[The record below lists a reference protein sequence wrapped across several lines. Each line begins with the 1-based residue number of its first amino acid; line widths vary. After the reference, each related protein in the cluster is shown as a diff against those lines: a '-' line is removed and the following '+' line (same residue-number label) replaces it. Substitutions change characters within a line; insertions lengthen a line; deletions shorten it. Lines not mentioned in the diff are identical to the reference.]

1 MSLMKQLLLASLF
14 TVSAGLSQ
22 LGLAQEN
29 DTSFDYYFNQDIDFI
44 DGVTTPNQV
53 LGNPVGEWH
62 VRPEQSVSFFKA
74 LAESSD
80 RVKLAEI
87 GRTHENRPLITAYI
101 SSPENLARLDE
112 LKEQRKSLTDYQ
124 GPAIV
129 WLGYSVHGNEPSGTN
144 AALLVAYRLAASE
157 EEWIQQLLANTIVM
171 IDPMLNPDGMDRF
184 AGWAN
189 RYKGKQLVA
198 DSESIEHNEAWPM
211 GRTNHYWFDL
221 NRDWLLLQHPESQA
235 RVKHFYEWRPHIV
248 GDFHEMGTNST
259 FFFQPGVPT
268 RQNPLTSE
276 LNFELTE
283 KIGRYH
289 AKALDAIGSRYYSQE
304 SFDDFYYGKG
314 STFPDINGGIGI
326 LFEQASS
333 RGHLQESV
341 NGDVSFPFSIRNQ
354 VATSFSTLQAGLEMG
369 GELIEYQK
377 DFFKQWPAKAS
388 RDLEKGVIFSSSDQ
402 GRIKEF
408 LRILDSHQ
416 IEVQQLA
423 GSRKL
428 AGKEWPAKSS
438 YVVNFK
444 QQQYGLIK
452 AMFETRTQFIDNTF
466 YDVSAWT
473 FPLAF
478 NFEYHHLNKDELQR
492 LPLESV
498 ALNHQSTY
506 IGGDNPVA
514 LLVEWKDFQA
524 ATGLTRLLNND
535 IEVKLLEKG
544 SRLPVNGEARDFM
557 AGTFAVPLSADQSER
572 NAVIEKVTAKLS
584 DLGLTVYGVD
594 SGYSG
599 QGSDLGSPNV
609 SHLDMP
615 KPLLLIGDGVYSY
628 EAGEV
633 WHLLDTRLELPL
645 SMQYGKDLG
654 KIDLSRYTHLLMANG
669 RYPTLEAEE
678 LEYIKAWIRK
688 GGTIVATRSANQWLV
703 EQGLVEFELLQ
714 PEPSE
719 NQNRPYSERDDARAE
734 HIIGGAIYEANLD
747 RTHPLAF
754 GLELD
759 KLAFTKAGTM
769 VFKPATKDFVTVA
782 SYTETPLFAGYS
794 SETNINRIKNT
805 PAILAQRFG
814 RGSIIMFNDNPN
826 FRGYWLGSMRP
837 YINSLYFNKA
847 L

>member
-1 MSLMKQLLLASLF
+1 MKQLLLATF
-14 TVSAGLSQ
+14 IVASASLSQ
-22 LGLAQEN
+22 TTLSQESN
-29 DTSFDYYFNQDIDFI
+29 TSFDYYFNQAIDFRQ
-44 DGVTTPNQV
+44 DVVTPNQV
-53 LGNPVGEWH
+53 FGNPVGEWH
-62 VRPEQSVSFFKA
+62 VRPDQSAYFFKA
-74 LAESSD
+74 LAESSE
-80 RVKLAEI
+80 RVSLSEI
-87 GRTHENRPLITAYI
+87 GRSHENRPLITAYI

-112 LKEQRKSLTDYQ
+112 IKEQRKNLTEYQ
-124 GPAIV
+124 GPAII

-157 EEWIQQLLANTIVM
+157 EAWIKQLLENTIVM

-248 GDFHEMGTNST
+248 GDFHEMGTNAT
-259 FFFQPGVPT
+259 YFFQPGVPT
-268 RQNPLTSE
+268 RQNPLTSDE
-276 LNFELTE
+276 NFELTE
-283 KIGRYH
+283 KIGRFH

-354 VATSFSTLQAGLEMG
+354 VAISFSTLQAGLELG
-369 GELIEYQK
+369 DELLEYQK
-377 DFFKQWPAKAS
+377 DFFNQWPVKAS
-388 RDLEKGVIFSSSDQ
+388 RDSEKGVIFSSNDQ
-402 GRIKEF
+402 GRITEF
-408 LRILDSHQ
+408 LRILNSHQ
-416 IEVQQLA
+416 IEVQQLE
-423 GSRKL
+423 GPRKI
-428 AGKEWPAKSS
+428 AGKEWPAKTS

-452 AMFETRTQFIDNTF
+452 AMFETRTEFTDNTF

-478 NFEYHHLNKDELQR
+478 NFDYHHLNKDELQR
-492 LPLESV
+492 LPLEQFELS
-498 ALNHQSTY
+498 ASSEY
-506 IGGDNPVA
+506 IGSGNPVA
-514 LLVEWKDFQA
+514 LLIEWQDFQA
-524 ATGLTRLLNND
+524 ATALTRLLGD
-535 IEVKLLEKG
+535 EIDVKLLEKG
-544 SRLPVNGEARDFM
+544 SRLPVNGEAHEFM
-557 AGTFAVPLSADQSER
+557 AGTVTVPLPAAESER
-572 NAVIEKVTAKLS
+572 DALIEQVNSHVS
-584 DLGLTVYGVD
+584 DLGLTTYGVD

-599 QGSDLGSPNV
+599 QGADLGSPNV
-609 SHLDMP
+609 SDLEMP
-615 KPLLLIGDGVYSY
+615 KPLLLIGDGVSSY

-633 WHLLDTRLELPL
+633 WHLLDTRLELPV
-645 SMQYGKDLG
+645 SMRYGKDLG
-654 KIDLSRYTHLLMANG
+654 KMDLSDYTHVLMVSG
-669 RYPTLEAEE
+669 RYPALEDDE
-678 LEYIKAWIRK
+678 LDYIKAWLRK
-688 GGTIVATRSANQWLV
+688 GGTIVASRSANQWLV
-703 EQGLVEFELLQ
+703 EQGLVDFELLES
-714 PEPSE
+714 EPSE
-719 NQNRPYSERDDARAE
+719 NQSRPFSERDDARAE
-734 HIIGGAIYEANLD
+734 HIIGGAIYEADLD
-747 RTHPLAF
+747 LSHPLAF
-754 GLELD
+754 GLELEQ
-759 KLAFTKAGTM
+759 LAFTKAGTM
-769 VFKPATKDFVTVA
+769 AFKPASKDFVTVA
-782 SYTETPLFAGYS
+782 TYTGSPLIAGYS
-794 SETNINRIKNT
+794 SQTNVDRIKNT

-814 RGSIIMFNDNPN
+814 RGSIIMFSDNPN

>member
-1 MSLMKQLLLASLF
+1 MKQLLLTTFLAASASLSQ
-14 TVSAGLSQ
+14 VALSQ
-22 LGLAQEN
+22 ESK
-29 DTSFDYYFNQDIDFI
+29 TSFDYYFNQPIDFNA
-44 DGVTTPNQV
+44 DVTTPNQV
-53 LGNPVGEWH
+53 LGNSVGEWH
-62 VRPEQSVSFFKA
+62 VRPEQSVSLFKA
-74 LAESSD
+74 LAESSE
-80 RVKLAEI
+80 RVNLSEI

-112 LKEQRKSLTDYQ
+112 IKEQRKNLTEYQ
-124 GPAIV
+124 GPAII

-157 EEWIQQLLANTIVM
+157 EAWIQELLENTIVM

-189 RYKGKQLVA
+189 RYKGQQLVA
-198 DSESIEHNEAWPM
+198 DSESIEHNEAWPR

-276 LNFELTE
+276 LNFDLTE

-354 VATSFSTLQAGLEMG
+354 VATSFSTLRAGLELG
-369 GELIEYQK
+369 GELLEYQK
-377 DFFKQWPAKAS
+377 DFFNQWPAKAS
-388 RDLEKGVIFSSSDQ
+388 RDSAKGVIFSSNDE
-402 GRIKEF
+402 GRIKEI
-408 LRILDSHQ
+408 LRILNSHQ
-416 IEVQQLA
+416 IEVQQLT

-428 AGKEWPAKSS
+428 AGKEWPAKTS
-438 YVVNFK
+438 YAVNFK

-452 AMFETRTQFIDNTF
+452 AMFETRTEFTDNTF

-478 NFEYHHLNKDELQR
+478 NLDYHHLNKDELQR

-498 ALNHQSTY
+498 ELASDSSYVGNDS
-506 IGGDNPVA
+506 PVA
-514 LLVEWKDFQA
+514 LLVEWQDFRA
-524 ATGLTRLLNND
+524 ATALTRLLGAD
-535 IEVKLLEKG
+535 IDVKLLEKG
-544 SRLPVNGEARDFM
+544 SRLPVNGEPREFM
-557 AGTFAVPLSADQSER
+557 AGTFTVPLPADKSER
-572 NAVIEKVTAKLS
+572 ESLIETVNAHVT

-599 QGSDLGSPNV
+599 QGADLGSPNV
-609 SHLDMP
+609 SDLEMP

-633 WHLLDTRLELPL
+633 WHLLDTRLELPV
-645 SMQYGKDLG
+645 SMQYGEDIG
-654 KIDLSRYTHLLMANG
+654 GIDLSEYTHLLMVSG
-669 RYPTLEAEE
+669 QYPALEPED
-678 LEYIKAWIRK
+678 LEYIKAWLRK
-688 GGTIVATRSANQWLV
+688 GGTIVATRGANPWLV
-703 EQGLVEFELLQ
+703 EQGLVDFELLE
-714 PEPSE
+714 PEVSE
-719 NQNRPYSERDDARAE
+719 NQSRPFSERDDARAE
-734 HIIGGAIYEANLD
+734 HIIGGAIYEADLD
-747 RTHPLAF
+747 NSHPLSF

-769 VFKPATKDFVTVA
+769 VFKPASKDFVTVA
-782 SYTETPLFAGYS
+782 TYTDSPLIAGYS
-794 SETNINRIKNT
+794 SETNVDRIKNT

-814 RGSIIMFNDNPN
+814 RGSIIMFSDNPN

>member
-1 MSLMKQLLLASLF
+1 MKHLLLAAFLS
-14 TVSAGLSQ
+14 VSAGLPA

-29 DTSFDYYFNQDIDFI
+29 NTSFDYYFNQDIQFMPD
-44 DGVTTPNQV
+44 VVTPNDI
-53 LGNPVGEWH
+53 LGNPVGKWH
-62 VRPEQSVSFFKA
+62 VRPDQSVAFFKA
-74 LAESSD
+74 LAQSSE
-80 RVKLAEI
+80 RVNLTEI

-112 LKEQRKSLTDYQ
+112 IKQQRENLSEYQ

-144 AALLVAYRLAASE
+144 AALLVAYRLAASDE
-157 EEWIQQLLANTIVM
+157 AWIQELLANTIIM
-171 IDPMLNPDGMDRF
+171 IDPMLNPDGMGRF

-198 DSESIEHNEAWPM
+198 DSESVEHNEAWPR

-235 RVKHFYEWRPHIV
+235 RIKHFYEWRPHIV
-248 GDFHEMGTNST
+248 GDFHEMGTNAT

-283 KIGRYH
+283 RIGRYH
-289 AKALDAIGSRYYSQE
+289 ARALDAIGSRYYSQE

-354 VATSFSTLQAGLEMG
+354 ATTSFSTLQAALELSE
-369 GELIEYQK
+369 ELLDYQR
-377 DFFKQWPAKAS
+377 DFFQQWPAKAS
-388 RDLEKGVIFSSSDQ
+388 SDLEKGVIFSSEDD

-408 LRILDSHQ
+408 LRILNSHQ
-416 IEVQQLA
+416 IEVEQLEGPRKIA
-423 GSRKL
+423 GR
-428 AGKEWPAKSS
+428 EWPAKTS

-444 QQQYGLIK
+444 QPQYGLIK
-452 AMFETRTQFIDNTF
+452 AMFETRTEFTDNTF

-478 NFEYHHLNKDELQR
+478 NLDYHHLNKDELQR

-498 ALNHQSTY
+498 EVSTSSSY
-506 IGGDNPVA
+506 VGGENPVA
-514 LLVEWKDFQA
+514 LLVEWQDFRA
-524 ATGLTRLLNND
+524 ATALTRLLKAD
-535 IEVKLLEKG
+535 IDVKLLEKG
-544 SRLPVNGEARDFM
+544 SRLPVNGEPREFM
-557 AGTFAVPLSADQSER
+557 AGTFTVPLPAGAAESDALMQQVNDTV
-572 NAVIEKVTAKLS
+572 A

-599 QGSDLGSPNV
+599 QGADLGSPTV
-609 SHLDMP
+609 SDLEMP

-633 WHLLDTRLELPL
+633 WHLLDTRLELPV
-645 SMQYGKDLG
+645 SMQHAQDLG
-654 KIDLSRYTHLLMANG
+654 RINLSDYTHLLMVSG
-669 RYPTLEAEE
+669 RYPTLDEKE
-678 LEYIKAWIRK
+678 LDAIKSWVRD
-688 GGTIVATRSANQWLV
+688 GGTIVASRGANPWLV
-703 EQGLVEFELLQ
+703 QQGLVNFELLE
-714 PEPSE
+714 PETPQ
-719 NQNRPYSERDDARAE
+719 NQSRPFSERDDARAE
-734 HIIGGAIYEANLD
+734 HIIGGAIFEANVDLS
-747 RTHPLAF
+747 HPLAF

-769 VFKPATKDFVTVA
+769 VFKPATEDFVTVA
-782 SYTETPLFAGYS
+782 TYTESPLVAGYS
-794 SETNINRIKNT
+794 SQTNVERIKNT
-805 PAILAQRFG
+805 PAILAQGYG
-814 RGSIIMFNDNPN
+814 RGSIIMFSDNPN

>member
-1 MSLMKQLLLASLF
+1 MKQLLLAAFLS
-14 TVSAGLSQ
+14 VSAALPV
-22 LGLAQEN
+22 LGQAQEN
-29 DTSFDYYFNQDIDFI
+29 NTSFDYYFNQNIQFQPD
-44 DGVTTPNQV
+44 VVTPNEI

-62 VRPEQSVSFFKA
+62 VRPDQSVAFFTA
-74 LAESSD
+74 LAQSSE
-80 RVKLAEI
+80 RVNLTEI

-112 LKEQRKSLTDYQ
+112 IKQQRENLTDYK

-144 AALLVAYRLAASE
+144 AALLVAYRLAASDE
-157 EEWIQQLLANTIVM
+157 AWIQELLANTIVM
-171 IDPMLNPDGMDRF
+171 IDPMLNPDGMGRF

-198 DSESIEHNEAWPM
+198 DSESIEHNEAWPR

-235 RVKHFYEWRPHIV
+235 RIKHFYEWRPHIV
-248 GDFHEMGTNST
+248 GDFHEMGTNAT

-354 VATSFSTLQAGLEMG
+354 ATTSFSTLQAAI
-369 GELIEYQK
+369 ELGDELLEYQR

-388 RDLEKGVIFSSSDQ
+388 SDLEKGVIFSSKDE

-408 LRILDSHQ
+408 LRILNSHQ
-416 IEVQQLA
+416 IEVEHLA
-423 GSRKL
+423 GPRKI
-428 AGKEWPAKSS
+428 AGKEWPAKIS

-444 QQQYGLIK
+444 QPQYGLIK
-452 AMFETRTQFIDNTF
+452 AMFETRTEFTDNTF

-478 NFEYHHLNKDELQR
+478 NLDYHHLNKDELQR

-498 ALNHQSTY
+498 EVSTASSY
-506 IGGDNPVA
+506 VGSETPVA
-514 LLVEWKDFQA
+514 LLVEWQDFRA
-524 ATGLTRLLNND
+524 ATALTRLLEAD
-535 IEVKLLEKG
+535 IDAKLLEKG
-544 SRLPVNGEARDFM
+544 SRLPVNGEPREFM
-557 AGTFAVPLSADQSER
+557 AGTFTVPLPAETAER
-572 NAVIEKVTAKLS
+572 DALMQQVNETVA

-599 QGSDLGSPNV
+599 QGADLGSPTV
-609 SHLDMP
+609 SDLEMP

-633 WHLLDTRLELPL
+633 WHLLDTRLELPV
-645 SMQYGKDLG
+645 SMQHAQDLG
-654 KIDLSRYTHLLMANG
+654 RIDLSDYTHLLMVSG
-669 RYPTLEAEE
+669 RYPTLDEKE
-678 LEYIKAWIRK
+678 LDSIKSWIRD
-688 GGTIVATRSANQWLV
+688 GGTIVATRGANPWLV
-703 EQGLVEFELLQ
+703 QQGLVNFELQ
-714 PEPSE
+714 EPEAQK
-719 NQNRPYSERDDARAE
+719 NQNRPFSERDDARAE
-734 HIIGGAIYEANLD
+734 HIIGGAIFEANLD
-747 RTHPLAF
+747 LSHPLAF

-759 KLAFTKAGTM
+759 KLSFTKAGTM
-769 VFKPATKDFVTVA
+769 VFKPANEDFVTVA
-782 SYTETPLFAGYS
+782 TYTESPLVAGYS
-794 SETNINRIKNT
+794 SQTNVERIKNT
-805 PAILAQRFG
+805 PAILAQGYG
-814 RGSIIMFNDNPN
+814 RGSIIMFSDNPN

>member
-1 MSLMKQLLLASLF
+1 MKHLLLATVF
-14 TVSAGLSQ
+14 AVSASLSQ
-22 LGLAQEN
+22 ATLSQESN
-29 DTSFDYYFNQDIDFI
+29 TSFDYYFNQDIDFI
-44 DGVTTPNQV
+44 GGVTTPNQV

-62 VRPEQSVSFFKA
+62 VRPDQSVSFFKA

-80 RVKLAEI
+80 RVNVAEI

-112 LKEQRKSLTDYQ
+112 IKEQRKSLTEYQ

-157 EEWIQQLLANTIVM
+157 EAWVQELLNNTIVM

-235 RVKHFYEWRPHIV
+235 RIKHFYEWRPHIV

-341 NGDVSFPFSIRNQ
+341 NGNVSFPFSIRNQ
-354 VATSFSTLQAGLEMG
+354 ATTSFSTLQAALELSE
-369 GELIEYQK
+369 ELLDYQR
-377 DFFKQWPAKAS
+377 DFFQQWPAKAS
-388 RDLEKGVIFSSSDQ
+388 SDLEKGVIFSSDDQ

-408 LRILDSHQ
+408 LRILNSHQ
-416 IEVQQLA
+416 IEVEQLA
-423 GSRKL
+423 GPRKI
-428 AGKEWPAKSS
+428 AGREWPAKTS

-452 AMFETRTQFIDNTF
+452 AMFETRTEFTDNTF

-478 NFEYHHLNKDELQR
+478 NLDYHHLNKDELQR

-498 ALNHQSTY
+498 ELASGSDY
-506 IGGDNPVA
+506 VGSDSPVA
-514 LLVEWKDFQA
+514 LLVEWQDFRA
-524 ATGLTRLLNND
+524 ATALTRLLGAD
-535 IEVKLLEKG
+535 IDVKLLEKG
-544 SRLPVNGEARDFM
+544 SSLPVNGEPHEFM
-557 AGTFAVPLSADQSER
+557 AGTFTVPLPAEAAER
-572 NAVIEKVTAKLS
+572 DELIEQVNNKLS

-599 QGSDLGSPNV
+599 QGADLGSPNV
-609 SHLDMP
+609 SDLEIP

-633 WHLLDTRLELPL
+633 WHLLDTRLELPV

-654 KIDLSRYTHLLMANG
+654 EIDLSDYTHLLMVSG
-669 RYPTLEAEE
+669 RYPALEPEE
-678 LEYIKAWIRK
+678 LEYLKSWLSK
-688 GGTIVATRSANQWLV
+688 GGSIVASRGANQWLV
-703 EQGLVEFELLQ
+703 EQGLVDFELLE
-714 PEPSE
+714 PEVSD
-719 NQNRPYSERDDARAE
+719 NQQRPFSERDDARAE
-734 HIIGGAIYEANLD
+734 HIIGGAIYEADLD
-747 RTHPLAF
+747 NSHPLAF

-782 SYTETPLFAGYS
+782 TYTESPLIAGYS
-794 SETNINRIKNT
+794 SQTNVDRIKNT

-814 RGSIIMFNDNPN
+814 RGSIIMFSDNPN

>member
-1 MSLMKQLLLASLF
+1 MKQLLLAAFLS
-14 TVSAGLSQ
+14 VSASLPAIGFS
-22 LGLAQEN
+22 QEN
-29 DTSFDYYFNQDIDFI
+29 NTSFEYYFNQNIPFQPN
-44 DGVTTPNQV
+44 VVTPNRV
-53 LGNPVGEWH
+53 LGNAVGEWH
-62 VRPEQSVSFFKA
+62 VRPDQSVSFFKA
-74 LAESSD
+74 LAESSE
-80 RVKLAEI
+80 RVSLNEI
-87 GRTHENRPLITAYI
+87 GRSHENRPLITAYI
-101 SSPENLARLDE
+101 SSPENLARLDKI
-112 LKEQRKSLTDYQ
+112 KEQRKNLTEYQ

-157 EEWIQQLLANTIVM
+157 EEWIKKLLDNTIVM

-235 RVKHFYEWRPHIV
+235 RVSHFYEWRPHIV
-248 GDFHEMGTNST
+248 GDFHEMGTNAT
-259 FFFQPGVPT
+259 YFFQPGVPT

-283 KIGRYH
+283 KIGRFH
-289 AKALDAIGSRYYSQE
+289 AKALDGIGSRYYSQE

-354 VATSFSTLQAGLEMG
+354 VATSFSTLQAGLELG
-369 GELIEYQK
+369 DELLEYQK
-377 DFFKQWPAKAS
+377 DFFNQWPAKAG
-388 RDLEKGVIFSSSDQ
+388 RDSDKGVIFSSNDQ

-408 LRILDSHQ
+408 LRILNSHQ

-423 GSRKL
+423 GARQL
-428 AGKEWPAKSS
+428 AGKEWPAKTS

-452 AMFETRTQFIDNTF
+452 AMFETRTEFTDNTF

-478 NFEYHHLNKDELQR
+478 NLDYDHLNKDELQR
-492 LPLESV
+492 LPLEEFE
-498 ALNHQSTY
+498 LNTSSEY
-506 IGGDNPVA
+506 SGSDNPVA
-514 LLVEWKDFQA
+514 LLIEWQSFQS
-524 ATGLTRLLNND
+524 ATALTRLLSNKLD
-535 IEVKLLEKG
+535 VKLLEKG

-557 AGTFAVPLSADQSER
+557 AGTVMVPLPADANER
-572 NAVIEKVTAKLS
+572 NALIEQVKANLS

-599 QGSDLGSPNV
+599 QGADLGSPNV
-609 SHLDMP
+609 SDLDMP
-615 KPLLLIGDGVYSY
+615 KPLLLVGDGVYSY

-633 WHLLDTRLELPL
+633 WHLLDTRLELPV
-645 SMQYGKDLG
+645 SMQYAEDLG
-654 KIDLSRYTHLLMANG
+654 KMDLTDYTHLLMVSG
-669 RYPTLEAEE
+669 RYPALEEDE
-678 LEYIKAWIRK
+678 LDYIKIWLRK
-688 GGTIVATRSANQWLV
+688 GGTIVASRGANQWLI
-703 EQGLVEFELLQ
+703 EQGLVDFELLE
-714 PEPSE
+714 PESSE
-719 NQNRPYSERDDARAE
+719 NQSRPFSERDDARAE
-734 HIIGGAIYEANLD
+734 HIIGGAIYEADLD
-747 RTHPLAF
+747 LSHPLAF

-769 VFKPATKDFVTVA
+769 VFKPAAKDFVTVA
-782 SYTETPLFAGYS
+782 TYTESPLIAGYS
-794 SETNINRIKNT
+794 SQTNVERIKNT

-814 RGSIIMFNDNPN
+814 RGSIIMFSDNPN

>member
-1 MSLMKQLLLASLF
+1 MKPLLLAAFFSIF
-14 TVSAGLSQ
+14 AGFPAIGLSQ
-22 LGLAQEN
+22 ESN
-29 DTSFDYYFNQDIDFI
+29 TSFDYYFNQAIDFRK
-44 DGVTTPNQV
+44 DVVTPNQV
-53 LGNPVGEWH
+53 FGNPVGEWH
-62 VRPEQSVSFFKA
+62 VRPDQSVSFFKA
-74 LAESSD
+74 LAESSE
-80 RVKLAEI
+80 RVNLSEI

-101 SSPENLARLDE
+101 SSPKNLARLDE
-112 LKEQRKSLTDYQ
+112 IKEQRKNLTEYQ
-124 GPAIV
+124 GPAII

-144 AALLVAYRLAASE
+144 AALLVAYRLAASDE
-157 EEWIQQLLANTIVM
+157 AWIQELLDNTIVM
-171 IDPMLNPDGMDRF
+171 IDPMLNPDGMGRF

-198 DSESIEHNEAWPM
+198 DSESIEHNEAWPR

-354 VATSFSTLQAGLEMG
+354 VATSFSTLQAGLELG
-369 GELIEYQK
+369 DELLEYQK
-377 DFFKQWPAKAS
+377 DFFNQWPAKAS
-388 RDLEKGVIFSSSDQ
+388 QDSEKGVIFSSNDQ
-402 GRIKEF
+402 GRIKEL
-408 LRILDSHQ
+408 LRILNNHQ
-416 IEVQQLA
+416 IEVQQLE
-423 GSRKL
+423 GPRKI
-428 AGKEWPAKSS
+428 AGKEWPAKIS

-452 AMFETRTQFIDNTF
+452 AMFETRTEFTDNTF

-478 NFEYHHLNKDELQR
+478 NFDYHHLNKDELQR
-492 LPLESV
+492 LPLQKIQ
-498 ALNHQSTY
+498 LNDSRSSEY
-506 IGGDNPVA
+506 VGSDNPVA
-514 LLVEWKDFQA
+514 LLIEWQDFRA
-524 ATGLTRLLNND
+524 ASALTRLLAD
-535 IEVKLLEKG
+535 KIDVKLLEKG
-544 SRLPVNGEARDFM
+544 SRLPVNGEPHEFM
-557 AGTFAVPLSADQSER
+557 AGTFTVPLPAEAAER
-572 NAVIEKVTAKLS
+572 DALIEQVNNKLS
-584 DLGLTVYGVD
+584 DLGLTVYGID

-599 QGSDLGSPNV
+599 QGTDLGSPNV
-609 SHLDMP
+609 SDLEMP

-633 WHLLDTRLELPL
+633 WHLLDTRLELPV
-645 SMQYGKDLG
+645 SMQHGEDLG
-654 KIDLSRYTHLLMANG
+654 KIDLSGYSHLLMVSG
-669 RYPTLEAEE
+669 RYPNLEPEE
-678 LEYIKAWIRK
+678 LEYIKEWLRK
-688 GGTIVATRSANQWLV
+688 GGTIVATRGANPWLV
-703 EQGLVEFELLQ
+703 EQGLVDFELLE
-714 PEPSE
+714 PEVAES
-719 NQNRPYSERDDARAE
+719 QNRPFSERDDARAE
-734 HIIGGAIYEANLD
+734 HIIGGAIYEADIDNS
-747 RTHPLAF
+747 HPLAF

-782 SYTETPLFAGYS
+782 TYTENPLVAGYS
-794 SETNINRIKNT
+794 SQTNINRIKNT
-805 PAILAQRFG
+805 PSILAQRFG
-814 RGSIIMFNDNPN
+814 RGSIVMFNDNPN

>member
-1 MSLMKQLLLASLF
+1 MKQLLLAAFLS
-14 TVSAGLSQ
+14 VSAGLPMQ
-22 LGLAQEN
+22 GLAQEDN
-29 DTSFDYYFNQDIDFI
+29 TSFDYYFNQDIQFQSDV
-44 DGVTTPNQV
+44 VTPEQV
-53 LGNPVGEWH
+53 LGNSVGEWH
-62 VRPEQSVSFFKA
+62 VRPDQSVSFFKA
-74 LAESSD
+74 LARSSE
-80 RVKLAEI
+80 RVSLTEI

-112 LKEQRKSLTDYQ
+112 IKEQRQNLTDYQ
-124 GPAIV
+124 GPAII
-129 WLGYSVHGNEPSGTN
+129 WLGYSVHGNEPSGAN

-157 EEWIQQLLANTIVM
+157 EAWIKELLANTIVM
-171 IDPMLNPDGMDRF
+171 IDPMLNPDGMGRF

-198 DSESIEHNEAWPM
+198 DSDSIEHNEAWPR

-235 RVKHFYEWRPHIV
+235 RIQHFYEWRPHIV

-259 FFFQPGVPT
+259 FFFQPGVPS

-354 VATSFSTLQAGLEMG
+354 ATTSFSTLQAALEMG
-369 GELIEYQK
+369 SELIEYQR
-377 DFFKQWPAKAS
+377 DFFQQWPAKAS
-388 RDLEKGVIFSSSDQ
+388 SDLEKGLIFSSNDE
-402 GRIKEF
+402 GRVKEF
-408 LRILDSHQ
+408 LRILNSHQ
-416 IEVQQLA
+416 IKVEQLA
-423 GSRKL
+423 GPRKI
-428 AGKEWPAKSS
+428 AGRDWPAKIS

-452 AMFETRTQFIDNTF
+452 AMFETRTEFTDNTF

-478 NFEYHHLNKDELQR
+478 NLDYHHLNKDELQR
-492 LPLESV
+492 LPLESIEL
-498 ALNHQSTY
+498 ATSSTY
-506 IGGDNPVA
+506 LGSDSPVA
-514 LLVEWKDFQA
+514 LLVEWQDFRA
-524 ATGLTRLLNND
+524 ATALTRLLGAD
-535 IEVKLLEKG
+535 IDVKLLEKG
-544 SRLPVNGEARDFM
+544 SRLPVNGEPHEFM
-557 AGTFAVPLSADQSER
+557 AGTFTVPLPAETSER
-572 NAVIEKVTAKLS
+572 DALMQQVNNTVT

-599 QGSDLGSPNV
+599 QGADLGSPSV
-609 SHLDMP
+609 SDLEMP
-615 KPLLLIGDGVYSY
+615 KPLLLIGEGVYSY

-633 WHLLDTRLELPL
+633 WHLLDTRLELPV
-645 SMQYGKDLG
+645 SMQQAEDLG
-654 KIDLSRYTHLLMANG
+654 RIDLSDYTHLLMVSG
-669 RYPTLEAEE
+669 RYPALGEKE
-678 LEYIKAWIRK
+678 LDGIKSWIRD
-688 GGTIVATRSANQWLV
+688 GGTIVASRGANPWLV
-703 EQGLVEFELLQ
+703 QQGLVNFELLE
-714 PEPSE
+714 PEAPQ
-719 NQNRPYSERDDARAE
+719 NQNRPFSERDDARAE
-734 HIIGGAIYEANLD
+734 HIIGGAIFEANLD
-747 RTHPLAF
+747 LSHPLAF
-754 GLELD
+754 GLELEQ
-759 KLAFTKAGTM
+759 LAFTKAGTM
-769 VFKPATKDFVTVA
+769 VFKPATEDFVTVA
-782 SYTETPLFAGYS
+782 TYTESPLVAGYS
-794 SETNINRIKNT
+794 SQTNVERIKNT
-805 PAILAQRFG
+805 PAILAQGYG
-814 RGSIIMFNDNPN
+814 RGSIIMFSDNPN

>member
-1 MSLMKQLLLASLF
+1 MKHLLLATLF
-14 TVSAGLSQ
+14 AVSACLSQ
-22 LGLAQEN
+22 AALSQNNE
-29 DTSFDYYFNQDIDFI
+29 TSFNYYFNQDIDFI

-62 VRPEQSVSFFKA
+62 VRPDQSVSFFKA
-74 LAESSD
+74 LAESSK
-80 RVKLAEI
+80 RVNLAEI

-101 SSPENLARLDE
+101 SSPENLVRLDE
-112 LKEQRKSLTDYQ
+112 IKEQRKNLTEYQ
-124 GPAIV
+124 GPAII

-144 AALLVAYRLAASE
+144 AAMLVAYRLAASE
-157 EEWIQQLLANTIVM
+157 EVWVQELLANTIVM

-198 DSESIEHNEAWPM
+198 DSESIEHNEAWPR

-283 KIGRYH
+283 KVGRYH

-314 STFPDINGGIGI
+314 STFPDINGGVGI

-354 VATSFSTLQAGLEMG
+354 VATSFSTLQAGLELG
-369 GELIEYQK
+369 DELLEYQR
-377 DFFKQWPAKAS
+377 DFYQQWPAKAS
-388 RDLEKGVIFSSSDQ
+388 RDLEKGVIFSSNDR

-408 LRILDSHQ
+408 LRILNSHQ
-416 IEVQQLA
+416 IDVQQLEGPRKIA
-423 GSRKL
+423 GR
-428 AGKEWPAKSS
+428 EWPAKTS

-452 AMFETRTQFIDNTF
+452 AMFETRTEFTDNTF

-478 NFEYHHLNKDELQR
+478 NLDYHHLNKDELQR

-498 ALNHQSTY
+498 ELASGSAY
-506 IGGDNPVA
+506 VGSDSPVA
-514 LLVEWKDFQA
+514 LLVEWQDFRA
-524 ATGLTRLLNND
+524 ATALTRLLGAD
-535 IEVKLLEKG
+535 IDVKLLEKG
-544 SRLPVNGEARDFM
+544 SSLPVNGEPHEFM
-557 AGTFAVPLSADQSER
+557 AGTFTVPLPAEAAER
-572 NAVIEKVTAKLS
+572 DALIEQVNNKLS
-584 DLGLTVYGVD
+584 DLELTVYGVD

-599 QGSDLGSPNV
+599 QGADLGSPNV
-609 SHLDMP
+609 SDLEIP

-633 WHLLDTRLELPL
+633 WHLLDTRLELPV
-645 SMQYGKDLG
+645 SMQYGKHLG
-654 KIDLSRYTHLLMANG
+654 EIDLSDYTHLLMVSG
-669 RYPTLEAEE
+669 RYPALEPEE
-678 LEYIKAWIRK
+678 LEYLKSWLSK
-688 GGTIVATRSANQWLV
+688 GGSIVASRGANQWLV
-703 EQGLVEFELLQ
+703 EQGLVEFELLE
-714 PEPSE
+714 PEVSE
-719 NQNRPYSERDDARAE
+719 NQQRPFSERDDARAE
-734 HIIGGAIYEANLD
+734 HIIGGAIYEADLD
-747 RTHPLAF
+747 NSHPLAF

-782 SYTETPLFAGYS
+782 SYTESPLIAGYS
-794 SETNINRIKNT
+794 SQTNVDRIKNT

-814 RGSIIMFNDNPN
+814 RGSIIMFSDNPN

>member
-1 MSLMKQLLLASLF
+1 MKHLLLATVF
-14 TVSAGLSQ
+14 AVSASLSQ
-22 LGLAQEN
+22 ATLSQESN
-29 DTSFDYYFNQDIDFI
+29 TSFDYYFNQDIDFI
-44 DGVTTPNQV
+44 GGVTTPNQV

-62 VRPEQSVSFFKA
+62 VRPDQSVSFFKA

-80 RVKLAEI
+80 RVNVAEI

-112 LKEQRKSLTDYQ
+112 IKEQRKSLTEYQ

-157 EEWIQQLLANTIVM
+157 EAWVQELLNNTIVM

-235 RVKHFYEWRPHIV
+235 RIKHFYEWRPHIV

-341 NGDVSFPFSIRNQ
+341 NGNVSFPFSIRNQ
-354 VATSFSTLQAGLEMG
+354 ATTSFSTLQAALELSE
-369 GELIEYQK
+369 ELLDYQR
-377 DFFKQWPAKAS
+377 DFFQQWPAKAS
-388 RDLEKGVIFSSSDQ
+388 SDLEKGVIFSSDDQ

-408 LRILDSHQ
+408 LRILNSHQ
-416 IEVQQLA
+416 IEVEQLA
-423 GSRKL
+423 GPRKI
-428 AGKEWPAKSS
+428 AGREWPAKTS

-452 AMFETRTQFIDNTF
+452 AMFETRTEFTDNTF

-478 NFEYHHLNKDELQR
+478 NLDYHHLNKDELQR

-498 ALNHQSTY
+498 ELASGSDY
-506 IGGDNPVA
+506 VGSDSPVA
-514 LLVEWKDFQA
+514 LLVEWQDFRA
-524 ATGLTRLLNND
+524 ATALTRLLGAD
-535 IEVKLLEKG
+535 IDVKLLEKG
-544 SRLPVNGEARDFM
+544 SSLPVNGEPHEFM
-557 AGTFAVPLSADQSER
+557 AGTFTVPLPAEAAER
-572 NAVIEKVTAKLS
+572 DELIEQVNNKLS

-599 QGSDLGSPNV
+599 QGADLGSPNV
-609 SHLDMP
+609 SDLEIP

-633 WHLLDTRLELPL
+633 WHLLDTRLELPV

-654 KIDLSRYTHLLMANG
+654 EIDLSDYTHLLMVSG
-669 RYPTLEAEE
+669 RYPALEPEE
-678 LEYIKAWIRK
+678 LEYLKSWLSK
-688 GGTIVATRSANQWLV
+688 GGSIVASRGANQWLV
-703 EQGLVEFELLQ
+703 EQGLVDFELLE
-714 PEPSE
+714 PEVSD
-719 NQNRPYSERDDARAE
+719 NQQRPFSERDDARAE
-734 HIIGGAIYEANLD
+734 HIIGGAIYEADLD
-747 RTHPLAF
+747 NSHPLAF

-759 KLAFTKAGTM
+759 KLAFTKAGTT

-782 SYTETPLFAGYS
+782 TYTESPLIAGYS
-794 SETNINRIKNT
+794 SQTNVDRIKNT

-814 RGSIIMFNDNPN
+814 RGSIIMFSDNPN

>member
-1 MSLMKQLLLASLF
+1 MKHLLLAAFLS
-14 TVSAGLSQ
+14 VSAALPV

-29 DTSFDYYFNQDIDFI
+29 NTSFDYYFNQDIQFMPD
-44 DGVTTPNQV
+44 VVTPNDI

-62 VRPEQSVSFFKA
+62 VRPDQSVAFFTA
-74 LAESSD
+74 LAQSSE
-80 RVKLAEI
+80 RVNVTEI

-112 LKEQRKSLTDYQ
+112 IKQQRENLTDYK

-144 AALLVAYRLAASE
+144 AALLVAYRLAASDE
-157 EEWIQQLLANTIVM
+157 AWIQELLANTIVM
-171 IDPMLNPDGMDRF
+171 IDPMLNPDGMGRF
-184 AGWAN
+184 AGWVN

-198 DSESIEHNEAWPM
+198 DSESIEHNEAWPR

-235 RVKHFYEWRPHIV
+235 RIKHFYEWRPHIV
-248 GDFHEMGTNST
+248 GDFHEMGTNAT

-283 KIGRYH
+283 RIGRYH

-354 VATSFSTLQAGLEMG
+354 ATTSFSTLQAALELSE
-369 GELIEYQK
+369 ELLDYQR
-377 DFFKQWPAKAS
+377 DFFQQWPAKAS
-388 RDLEKGVIFSSSDQ
+388 SDLEKGVIFSSKDE

-408 LRILDSHQ
+408 LRILNSHQ
-416 IEVQQLA
+416 IEVEQLA
-423 GSRKL
+423 GPRKI
-428 AGKEWPAKSS
+428 AGREWPAKTS
-438 YVVNFK
+438 YLVNFK
-444 QQQYGLIK
+444 QPQYGLIK
-452 AMFETRTQFIDNTF
+452 AMFETRTEFTDNTF

-478 NFEYHHLNKDELQR
+478 NLDYHHLNKDELQR

-498 ALNHQSTY
+498 EVSTSSSY
-506 IGGDNPVA
+506 VGSETPVA
-514 LLVEWKDFQA
+514 LLVEWQDFRA
-524 ATGLTRLLNND
+524 ATALTRLLEAD
-535 IEVKLLEKG
+535 IDTKLLEKG
-544 SRLPVNGEARDFM
+544 SRLPVNGEPREFM
-557 AGTFAVPLSADQSER
+557 AGTFTVPLPAETAER
-572 NAVIEKVTAKLS
+572 DALMQQVNDTVA

-599 QGSDLGSPNV
+599 QGADLGSPTV
-609 SHLDMP
+609 SDLEMP

-633 WHLLDTRLELPL
+633 WHLLDTRLELPV
-645 SMQYGKDLG
+645 SMQHAQDLG
-654 KIDLSRYTHLLMANG
+654 RIDLSDYTHLLMVSG
-669 RYPTLEAEE
+669 RYPALDEKE
-678 LEYIKAWIRK
+678 LDVIKSWVRD
-688 GGTIVATRSANQWLV
+688 GGTIVATRGANPWLV
-703 EQGLVEFELLQ
+703 QQGLVNFELLE
-714 PEPSE
+714 PEAPQ
-719 NQNRPYSERDDARAE
+719 NQNRPFSERDDARAE
-734 HIIGGAIYEANLD
+734 HIIGGAIFEANLD
-747 RTHPLAF
+747 LSHPLAF

-769 VFKPATKDFVTVA
+769 VFKPATEDFVTVA
-782 SYTETPLFAGYS
+782 SYTESPLVAGYS
-794 SETNINRIKNT
+794 SQTNVDRIKNT
-805 PAILAQRFG
+805 PAILAQEYG
-814 RGSIIMFNDNPN
+814 RGSIIMFSDNPN

>member
-1 MSLMKQLLLASLF
+1 MKQLLLAAFLS
-14 TVSAGLSQ
+14 VSAGLPT
-22 LGLAQEN
+22 LGLAQE
-29 DTSFDYYFNQDIDFI
+29 DTTSFDYYFNQNIQFQPD
-44 DGVTTPNQV
+44 VVTPNQV

-74 LAESSD
+74 LAQSSE
-80 RVKLAEI
+80 RVNLAEI

-101 SSPENLARLDE
+101 SSPENLTRLDE
-112 LKEQRKSLTDYQ
+112 IKEQRKNLTEYQ

-157 EEWIQQLLANTIVM
+157 EAWIQELLTNTIVM
-171 IDPMLNPDGMDRF
+171 IDPMLNPDGMGRF
-184 AGWAN
+184 AGWVN

-198 DSESIEHNEAWPM
+198 DSDSIEHNEAWPR

-248 GDFHEMGTNST
+248 GDFHEMGTNAT
-259 FFFQPGVPT
+259 FFFQPGVPS

-354 VATSFSTLQAGLEMG
+354 ATTSFSTLQAALELG
-369 GELIEYQK
+369 GELLEYQR
-377 DFFKQWPAKAS
+377 DFFQQWPAKAS
-388 RDLEKGVIFSSSDQ
+388 SDLEKGVIFSSNDE

-408 LRILDSHQ
+408 LRILNSHQ
-416 IEVQQLA
+416 IKVEQLA
-423 GSRKL
+423 GPRKI
-428 AGKEWPAKSS
+428 AGKEWAAKTS

-452 AMFETRTQFIDNTF
+452 AMFETRTEFTDNTF

-478 NFEYHHLNKDELQR
+478 NLDYHHLNKDELQL
-492 LPLESV
+492 LPLESSEV
-498 ALNHQSTY
+498 STSSSY
-506 IGGDNPVA
+506 VGSDNPVA
-514 LLVEWKDFQA
+514 LLVEWQDFRA
-524 ATGLTRLLNND
+524 ATALTRLLGDD
-535 IEVKLLEKG
+535 IDVKLLEKG
-544 SRLPVNGEARDFM
+544 SRLPVQGEPREFM
-557 AGTFAVPLSADQSER
+557 AGSFTVPLPAETATR
-572 NAVIEKVTAKLS
+572 NALIEKVNSTLA

-599 QGSDLGSPNV
+599 QGADLGSPNV
-609 SHLDMP
+609 SDLEMP
-615 KPLLLIGDGVYSY
+615 KPLLLIGEGVYSY

-633 WHLLDTRLELPL
+633 WHLLDTRLELPV
-645 SMQYGKDLG
+645 SMQHAQDLG
-654 KIDLSRYTHLLMANG
+654 RIDLSDYTHLLMVSG
-669 RYPTLEAEE
+669 RYPALDDKE
-678 LEYIKAWIRK
+678 LDAVKSWIRD
-688 GGTIVATRSANQWLV
+688 GGTIVATRGANPWLV
-703 EQGLVEFELLQ
+703 QQGLVNFELLE
-714 PEPSE
+714 PETPQ
-719 NQNRPYSERDDARAE
+719 NQNRPFSERDDARAE
-734 HIIGGAIYEANLD
+734 HIIGGAIYEANVDLS
-747 RTHPLAF
+747 HPLAF

-769 VFKPATKDFVTVA
+769 VFKPATEDFVTVA
-782 SYTETPLFAGYS
+782 TYTESPLVAGYS
-794 SETNINRIKNT
+794 SQTNVERIKNT
-805 PAILAQRFG
+805 PAILAQGYG
-814 RGSIIMFNDNPN
+814 RGSIIMFSDNPN

>member
-1 MSLMKQLLLASLF
+1 MKQLLLAAFLS
-14 TVSAGLSQ
+14 VSAGLPMQ
-22 LGLAQEN
+22 GLAQEDN
-29 DTSFDYYFNQDIDFI
+29 TSFDYYFNQDIQFQSDV
-44 DGVTTPNQV
+44 VTPEQV
-53 LGNPVGEWH
+53 LGNSVGEWH
-62 VRPEQSVSFFKA
+62 VRPDQSVSFFKA
-74 LAESSD
+74 LARSSE
-80 RVKLAEI
+80 RVSLTEI

-112 LKEQRKSLTDYQ
+112 IKEQRQNLTDYQ
-124 GPAIV
+124 GPAII
-129 WLGYSVHGNEPSGTN
+129 WLGYSVHGNEPSGAN

-157 EEWIQQLLANTIVM
+157 EVWIQELLANTIVM
-171 IDPMLNPDGMDRF
+171 IDPMLNPDGMGRF

-189 RYKGKQLVA
+189 RYKGKRLVA
-198 DSESIEHNEAWPM
+198 DSDSIEHNEAWPR

-235 RVKHFYEWRPHIV
+235 RIRHFYEWRPHIV

-259 FFFQPGVPT
+259 FFFQPGVPS

-354 VATSFSTLQAGLEMG
+354 ATTSFSTLQAALEMG
-369 GELIEYQK
+369 SELIEYQR
-377 DFFKQWPAKAS
+377 DFFQQWPAKAS
-388 RDLEKGVIFSSSDQ
+388 SDLEKGVIFSSNDE
-402 GRIKEF
+402 GRVKEF
-408 LRILDSHQ
+408 LRILNSHQ
-416 IEVQQLA
+416 IKVEQLA
-423 GSRKL
+423 GPRKI
-428 AGKEWPAKSS
+428 AGRDWPAKIS

-452 AMFETRTQFIDNTF
+452 AMFETRTEFTDNTF

-478 NFEYHHLNKDELQR
+478 NLDYHHLNKDELQR
-492 LPLESV
+492 LPLESIEL
-498 ALNHQSTY
+498 ATSSTY
-506 IGGDNPVA
+506 LGSDSPVA
-514 LLVEWKDFQA
+514 LLVEWQDFRA
-524 ATGLTRLLNND
+524 ATALTRLLGAD
-535 IEVKLLEKG
+535 IDVKLLEKG
-544 SRLPVNGEARDFM
+544 SRLPVNGEPHEFM
-557 AGTFAVPLSADQSER
+557 AGTFTVPLPVETSER
-572 NAVIEKVTAKLS
+572 DALMQQVNDTVA

-599 QGSDLGSPNV
+599 QGADLGSPNV
-609 SHLDMP
+609 SDLEMP
-615 KPLLLIGDGVYSY
+615 KPLLLIGEGVYSY

-633 WHLLDTRLELPL
+633 WHLLDTRLELPV
-645 SMQYGKDLG
+645 SMQQAEDLG
-654 KIDLSRYTHLLMANG
+654 RIDLSDYTHLLMVSG
-669 RYPTLEAEE
+669 RYPALGEKE
-678 LEYIKAWIRK
+678 LDGIKSWIRD
-688 GGTIVATRSANQWLV
+688 GGTIVASRGANPWLV
-703 EQGLVEFELLQ
+703 QQGLVNFELLE
-714 PEPSE
+714 PEAPQ
-719 NQNRPYSERDDARAE
+719 NQNRPFSERDDARAE
-734 HIIGGAIYEANLD
+734 HIIGGAIFEANLD
-747 RTHPLAF
+747 LSHPLAF
-754 GLELD
+754 GLELEQ
-759 KLAFTKAGTM
+759 LAFTKAGTM
-769 VFKPATKDFVTVA
+769 VFKPATEDFVTVA
-782 SYTETPLFAGYS
+782 TYTESPLVAGYS
-794 SETNINRIKNT
+794 SQTNVERIKNT
-805 PAILAQRFG
+805 PAILAQGYG
-814 RGSIIMFNDNPN
+814 RGSIIMFSDNPN